1 MPNEEA
7 IRLVN
12 RLREIIA
19 SLDWSAFSSGMQVTI
34 SAGVAT
40 LAPDESAEIILR
52 RADNALYE
60 AKAKGR
66 NRTANA

>member
-1 MPNEEA
+1 
-7 IRLVN
+7 
-12 RLREIIA
+12 
-19 SLDWSAFSSGMQVTI
+19 MQVTI

-40 LAPDESAEIILR
+40 LVPDETADTILR
-52 RADNALYE
+52 RADNALYS